1 MHLAVATTAW
11 TAHWAAALGPIALVV
26 AGVAAVGYVLYRLF
40 KGRKDANEKLEEE
53 NDLLKKNRYE
63 LSQIEK
69 KNKDIAEEGK
79 KLQNTLFKD
88 DEYYAREEE
97 YQDLLKEQLETLK
110 EQGYTT
116 EEIAYTADGRFD
128 MEANIKAVQEAQA
141 KIEEE
146 QIRNAQELTRNARER
161 YQLLLKSKN
170 LTKNDLI
177 QFAKDNKDVIALSS
191 RNEELLKNM
200 TAEEERVYFNLEN
213 AFLSSLDDKD
223 LKKWERGE
231 LRSDFTKLA
240 ESTSETLD
248 FQKLLGSEEDF
259 DKQIELYRKNIENYS
274 DLQKK
279 VIDDEFKV
287 LSLMAESY
295 AKGVGNILGDV
306 DFSSDAAQDIADELG
321 IEGVKDLFNQV
332 GEAMSGPGAVGRI
345 EA

>member
-1 MHLAVATTAW
+1 M
-11 TAHWAAALGPIALVV
+11 
-26 AGVAAVGYVLYRLF
+26 AGIAAVGYALYRLF
-40 KGRKDANEKLEEE
+40 KGRKDANEELKKE

-88 DEYYAREEE
+88 DEYYAKEEE

-141 KIEEE
+141 KIEKE

-177 QFAKDNKDVIALSS
+177 QFAKENKDIIALSS
-191 RNEELLKNM
+191 RNDEMLKNM
-200 TAEEERVYFNLEN
+200 TQEEQRVYFNLED
-213 AFLSSLDDKD
+213 AFLSTLNADD
-223 LKKWERGE
+223 LEKWASGN
-231 LRSDFTKLA
+231 LSSDFTKLA
-240 ESTSETLD
+240 ESTAETLD

-259 DKQIELYRKNIENYS
+259 DKQIELYRKNIKNYS
-274 DLQKK
+274 EEQQK
-279 VIDDEFKV
+279 VIKDEFKV
-287 LSLMAESY
+287 LDLMAESY
-295 AKGVGNILGDV
+295 AKGFGNILGDV
-306 DFSSDAAQDIADELG
+306 DFSSDAAQKVADELE
-321 IEGVKDLFNQV
+321 IDKMRDLFNQV
-332 GEAMSGPGAVGRI
+332 GKSMSGGVGRI

>member
-1 MHLAVATTAW
+1 MA
-11 TAHWAAALGPIALVV
+11 GIAGIGFAISKLIKS
-26 AGVAAVGYVLYRLF
+26 G
-40 KGRKDANEKLEEE
+40 KDANKELEKE
-53 NDLLKKNRYE
+53 NDLLKKTRYE
-63 LSQIEK
+63 LSQVEK
-69 KNKDIAEEGK
+69 KNKDIAEQGR

-88 DEYYAREEE
+88 DEYFAKEEE

-177 QFAKDNKDVIALSS
+177 QFAKENKDVIALSS

-200 TAEEERVYFNLEN
+200 TAEEQRVYFNLED
-213 AFLSSLDDKD
+213 AFLSGLDADD
-223 LKKWERGE
+223 LEKWASGD
-231 LRSDFTKLA
+231 LSNDFTKLA
-240 ESTSETLD
+240 ESTAETLD

-259 DKQIELYRKNIENYS
+259 DKQIELYRENIKKYS
-274 DLQKK
+274 KEQQK
-279 VIDDEFKV
+279 VIKDEFKV
-287 LSLMAESY
+287 LDLMAESY
-295 AKGVGNILGDV
+295 AKGFGNILGDV
-306 DFSSDAAQDIADELG
+306 DFSSDAAEKVADELDTD
-321 IEGVKDLFNQV
+321 KMRDLFNQF
-332 GEAMSGPGAVGRI
+332 GKAMSGGTGRV